1 VTEKEHTKENKYNSA
16 NEREEETQKLRAAHI
31 RERR

>member
-1 VTEKEHTKENKYNSA
+1 VTNKEHTKENKYNSA
-16 NEREEETQKLRAAHI
+16 NEREGETKKLKAAHI